1 MITQPPT
8 DPPPI
13 DIRPRSKRERLSYL
27 EGWVA
32 GAQYALEHP
41 SDQTA
46 SLAGT
51 MDTERLA
58 LWREL
63 FE

>member
-1 MITQPPT
+1 MTAEQPEVFTP
-8 DPPPI
+8 
-13 DIRPRSKRERLSYL
+13 IRPLSDRERLSYL
-27 EGWVA
+27 EGWTA

-41 SDQTA
+41 TDQTA
-46 SLAGT
+46 SLAST
-51 MDTERLA
+51 MDIERLA